1 MIGLPDDRLRSIVER
16 SVNNFN
22 QLPIFTV
29 NGRGSIYSQWPGK
42 YLQSMAGEGDNRNF
56 ELSKITRQLKGLAR
70 ELDTLI
76 VLLSQ
81 LSRESVNNF
90 NQLPKDQR
98 YQIAFS
104 GQGIAE
110 I

>member
-1 MIGLPDDRLRSIVER
+1 MAGEV
-16 SVNNFN
+16 
-22 QLPIFTV
+22 FTV

-90 NQLPKDQR
+90 NQLPKD
-98 YQIAFS
+98 
-104 GQGIAE
+104 
-110 I
+110 